1 MSYDRF
7 LDRELDRVMDEQ
19 EAAEREQEEL
29 DEILEQCAKRFGGG
43 FEGLGVAISRYC
55 QWDGGFIL
63 KILRAALEDANY
75 HTLNNEIDA
84 TVERWRG
91 ERLNPEFYKGLD

>member
-19 EAAEREQEEL
+19 EDAEHEQEEL
-29 DEILEQCAKRFGGG
+29 DALLEQCAKRCGGG
-43 FEGLGVAISRYC
+43 FEGLGRAISCYC
-55 QWDGGFIL
+55 QWDGNFIL
-63 KILRAALEDANY
+63 QILRAALEDANY

-84 TVERWRG
+84 TVKRWRG

>member
-19 EAAEREQEEL
+19 EAAEHEQEEL
-29 DEILEQCAKRFGGG
+29 DALIERVIAHTGGNG

-55 QWDGGFIL
+55 GYDGNFIL
-63 KILRAALEDANY
+63 KILRAALENANF

-84 TVERWRG
+84 TVKRWR
-91 ERLNPEFYKGLD
+91 ESD

>member
-19 EAAEREQEEL
+19 EAAEHEQEEL
-29 DEILEQCAKRFGGG
+29 DEMLEQCAKRCGGG

-63 KILRAALEDANY
+63 QILRAALEDANY